1 MAIQIVILCPGS
13 KCKKCRRMIRQVEE
27 AVLESG
33 LEAEVKILD
42 TLDDLMKYNTYVLP
56 ALVINGKMLAR
67 GYVPE
72 KSMIIKEMNKLPDN
86 GKKYES

>member
-1 MAIQIVILCPGS
+1 
-13 KCKKCRRMIRQVEE
+13 MIRQVEE

-72 KSMIIKEMNKLPDN
+72 KSKIIEELRLLQ
-86 GKKYES
+86 E